1 MDIHC
6 IIVRLLGLHQMNDG
20 NTLPMVAFV
29 CLLLKLTIIVYIVPM
44 VIMRPK
50 DHSVEPKT

>member
-20 NTLPMVAFV
+20 NTLLMVAFV
-29 CLLLKLTIIVYIVPM
+29 CLLLKLTIIVNIVPM
-44 VIMRPK
+44 VIMRAK
-50 DHSVEPKT
+50 DHSVELKT